1 VCWLDPFGSA
11 EGATPASEGCRPG
24 ILWQCGKLPKKGFQ
38 REGIARDGGSLP
50 PPKRPRG
57 NSLYAVAFLD
67 TRRKL
72 RNDATNAMLRRAML
86 IRFVHPTGFNF
97 VPGQPISPG
106 HER

>member
-1 VCWLDPFGSA
+1 M
-11 EGATPASEGCRPG
+11 PASEGCRPG

-38 REGIARDGGSLP
+38 RERLLALGASLP
-50 PPKRPRG
+50 QPKQARG

-86 IRFVHPTGFNF
+86 IRFDHPAGFDF
-97 VPGQPISPG
+97 VS
-106 HER
+106 ER